1 MTDEDERDERCV
13 NAQNINERIINEVE
27 LIEKLNNKSQINLD
41 SLTKVIPNIVLQ
53 SLTSYLRSSDVET
66 ENGHLLETD
75 DLLGA
80 IGENLRET
88 VYDNIKS
95 IRHVYHD
102 SHKLC
107 NVDSRNFINNRSKGV
122 VSFFSRIDRS

>member
-13 NAQNINERIINEVE
+13 NAQNINERIINVVE

-88 VYDNIKS
+88 VYEK
-95 IRHVYHD
+95 Y
-102 SHKLC
+102 
-107 NVDSRNFINNRSKGV
+107 
-122 VSFFSRIDRS
+122 